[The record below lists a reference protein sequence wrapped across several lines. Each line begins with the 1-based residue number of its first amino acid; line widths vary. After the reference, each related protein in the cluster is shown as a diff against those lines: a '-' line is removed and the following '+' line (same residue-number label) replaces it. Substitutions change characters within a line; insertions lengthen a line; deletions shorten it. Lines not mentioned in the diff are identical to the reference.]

1 MEMNGTQRKRSVQN
15 GAGDEVRD
23 VLDSIRRIVRLLRLS
38 SREAEREVG
47 LSGAQLFV
55 LQKLAEAKMLS
66 VNELA
71 ESTHTHQSSVSVVAQ
86 ALVDKGLVARA
97 RADAD
102 ARRLELTLTPA
113 ARALVKKAPGAA
125 QDRLIEALG
134 RLPGATRSQ
143 LAKSLARLVEEAG
156 LGDDEAPMIFEDGGA
171 ALAKSTPKSRS
182 KSGGR
187 AAVNARR

>member
-1 MEMNGTQRKRSVQN
+1 MNGTQTKRVARN
-15 GAGDEVRD
+15 GAADEIRE

-47 LSGAQLFV
+47 LTGAQLFV
-55 LQKLAEAKMLS
+55 LQKLAESKMLS

-71 ESTHTHQSSVSVVAQ
+71 EITHTHQSSVSVVAQ

-97 RADAD
+97 RAEDD

-113 ARALVKKAPGAA
+113 ARVLVRKAPGAA
-125 QDRLIEALG
+125 QDRLIEAIE
-134 RLPGATRSQ
+134 RLPRPTRSQ

-156 LGDDEAPMIFEDGGA
+156 LGDEDAPMIFEEGGPSSGKA
-171 ALAKSTPKSRS
+171 TSKSRS